1 MNAPKPG
8 RGSPVIPTFRYH
20 DAPAAIEWLC
30 RVLGF
35 KAHFVVPGEEEG
47 IVAHAQLTLGNGM
60 IMLGSA
66 RYDEYYSPV
75 QPPAGPDMPLTQ
87 SADLVVSDIDPH
99 YARAKAAGAL
109 IVVDLAEQDHG
120 GKIYA
125 CRDPE
130 GQLWNIGS
138 YDPWGDARGSTGR

>member
-1 MNAPKPG
+1 MNAAKPG

-35 KAHFVVPGEEEG
+35 EAHLIVPGEADG
-47 IVAHAQLTLGNGM
+47 IVAHVQFTLGNGM

-66 RYDEYYSPV
+66 RYDDYHSYV
-75 QPPAGPDMPLTQ
+75 QPPVGFEEPLTQ
-87 SADLVVSDIDPH
+87 AANLVVSDIDAH

-109 IVVDLAEQDHG
+109 IVVDLAEQDYG
-120 GKIYA
+120 GKLYA

-130 GQLWNIGS
+130 GQLLNIGS
-138 YDPWGDARGSTGR
+138 YDPWAGAGG